1 MNNPIKDYKIIGC
14 LGFNNIAF
22 KTWKLIFSEIY
33 VTELSEEN
41 MNLDYLYGRLK
52 SIKGIGDSTI
62 NTIISEYE
70 FFKDDIQY
78 ILTHFKIENTKDT
91 INENSLQISFTRFRD
106 HELSEFLN
114 SKGFDA
120 DDNSGVTKNT
130 NYLLIPYSGYDQG
143 NKIAKAKKYG
153 VKIVTVEEL
162 LNELNIERG

>member
-1 MNNPIKDYKIIGC
+1 M
-14 LGFNNIAF
+14 
-22 KTWKLIFSEIY
+22 
-33 VTELSEEN
+33 
-41 MNLDYLYGRLK
+41 
-52 SIKGIGDSTI
+52 
-62 NTIISEYE
+62 
-70 FFKDDIQY
+70 
-78 ILTHFKIENTKDT
+78 
-91 INENSLQISFTRFRD
+91 QIRFTGFRD